1 MPYYPKSQIKTNLY
15 SNNEFVLITNNQLYK
30 GFYWKNSSGKFFT
43 GKTPQDTPN
52 IELIPISDNFTQT
65 DDIELSPSLD
75 TQQYNESLGN
85 NLQFQGNIP
94 QYNPNLPTNQDYQI
108 GEFRRYFC
116 KKTNELIY
124 IEIDENTYN
133 LLISKDLSILW
144 TLYTPFNLPWSLTGE
159 KQQVAI
165 TNRDMVLLTQ
175 FRLKLAGFET
185 YLKKDYLK
193 YYKV

>member
-15 SNNEFVLITNNQLYK
+15 SNNEFALITNNQLYK

-94 QYNPNLPTNQDYQI
+94 QYSPNLPTNQDYQI

-133 LLISKDLSILW
+133 LLISKDPSILW

-175 FRLKLAGFET
+175 FRLKLVGFET

>member
-133 LLISKDLSILW
+133 LLISKDPSILW